1 MVGVLDQINRETIS
15 GWIFGNI
22 DSLRIEID
30 GIPYPDPVIKT
41 VERRDVVDAY
51 PGKLTSGFEIPSPL
65 DIVDGYLHE
74 ISLSINGKRLEN
86 SPKKFRYIDNKI
98 LFIHIPKCGGSTIIE
113 TLMQHK
119 TRNGID
125 HIQSYLSNP
134 FDEIAGKSNEALF
147 GQKMINAY
155 NKQANK
161 QKIIPK
167 STQWLTGH
175 VSPFQANKIIGKY
188 YKRNYF
194 ISLFSKRFKSNS
206 DFIFDQR
213 IEDFEIVSIVRSPW
227 ENLVSGLNWY
237 YEITNREE
245 FFYTHTL
252 EDMAKISFYVSKM
265 EKTNPGILS
274 TILNLG
280 ILNTQSQMIA
290 PNLLLDQSKDAAMR
304 AVRKFKYIGKLDK
317 IDDLIKKVTYPENSF
332 PIFHSNSTT
341 NKYFSIND
349 LQGNLKDFLYKRM
362 KPDFLLYEA
371 VSEYFE

>member
-1 MVGVLDQINRETIS
+1 M
-15 GWIFGNI
+15 
-22 DSLRIEID
+22 
-30 GIPYPDPVIKT
+30 
-41 VERRDVVDAY
+41 
-51 PGKLTSGFEIPSPL
+51 
-65 DIVDGYLHE
+65 
-74 ISLSINGKRLEN
+74 
-86 SPKKFRYIDNKI
+86 
-98 LFIHIPKCGGSTIIE
+98 
-113 TLMQHK
+113 
-119 TRNGID
+119 
-125 HIQSYLSNP
+125 
-134 FDEIAGKSNEALF
+134 
-147 GQKMINAY
+147 
-155 NKQANK
+155 
-161 QKIIPK
+161 
-167 STQWLTGH
+167 
-175 VSPFQANKIIGKY
+175 
-188 YKRNYF
+188 
-194 ISLFSKRFKSNS
+194 
-206 DFIFDQR
+206 
-213 IEDFEIVSIVRSPW
+213 SIVRSPW